1 MFMTTSPSYPL
12 LASIEANIEYLD
24 SRGGRKEIDNLITR
38 LDKMREKC
46 RGCEF
51 FGDDPTKVLIKVP
64 GISGYELSEMLYED
78 FDIEDEKTNEKS
90 TMLLC
95 GIGTDNRKLDRLQHV
110 LSKL

>member
-1 MFMTTSPSYPL
+1 MNIFNAGSTSISQLQCNRAVGFKPPAVLCKDWTVKSATL
-12 LASIEANIEYLD
+12 TA
-24 SRGGRKEIDNLITR
+24 DN
-38 LDKMREKC
+38 
-46 RGCEF
+46 GN
-51 FGDDPTKVLIKVP
+51 
-64 GISGYELSEMLYED
+64 LSEMLYED